1 MLGISFCARS
11 RFAWKSWN
19 WIGCSLLSLVNF
31 ERAALAA
38 SASARVCAICQKMSW
53 MRCRLSHLPGARRHD
68 FSPAV
73 TTIEAHRRVLR
84 FQEDKILERRWIS
97 HDKRGSRRNV
107 PRNALAAFARLLKFA
122 FAPILARDVC
132 GGKCECGCETIPATQ
147 FFPHNFFYIHSH
159 TRAHETTYW
168 ARENKSTRHAK
179 TLFCCQKHVQMPPSS
194 KNRSSL

>member
-19 WIGCSLLSLVNF
+19 WIGCSLHPLVNF

-38 SASARVCAICQKMSW
+38 SMCAICQKMSW

-73 TTIEAHRRVLR
+73 TTIEARRRVLR

-122 FAPILARDVC
+122 FASILARDVC
-132 GGKCECGCETIPATQ
+132 GGKCECGCETIPAAQ
-147 FFPHNFFYIHSH
+147 FFPQNFFLYSLAY
-159 TRAHETTYW
+159 TRARNYILSE
-168 ARENKSTRHAK
+168 REQEHSP
-179 TLFCCQKHVQMPPSS
+179 C
-194 KNRSSL
+194 